1 MAEHALLPWS
11 ESDGYLFAGNNT
23 VYLRSGTYEWAC
35 DQGGPH
41 YETAVANAAFIV
53 KACNLHDELVAA
65 LKAVIDATRAYL
77 PPDGIPQ
84 DELINRVL
92 AATDNPR
99 INAALIAAERG

>member
-35 DQGGPH
+35 DRGPH

-53 KACNLHDELVAA
+53 KACNAHGELVECLSGFVLNERLLGDEHFRGVQERLVELARAA
-65 LKAVIDATRAYL
+65 LAKA
-77 PPDGIPQ
+77 G
-84 DELINRVL
+84 
-92 AATDNPR
+92 
-99 INAALIAAERG
+99 AL